1 MIISISP
8 VFGTQFENNDTLTVD
23 IDGPG
28 LLDPVRAT
36 YYEVMYSGQRR
47 ITTAAFT
54 VIAAGEDEPPGRR
67 PSITAQEGSSDQ
79 LDKAKSTMAKR
90 GI

>member
-8 VFGTQFENNDTLTVD
+8 VFGTHWENNDTLTVD

-28 LLDPVRAT
+28 LWDPVWAT

-54 VIAAGEDEPPGRR
+54 VVAACDVLVKISHVADVQFLQLKKAAQTPG
-67 PSITAQEGSSDQ
+67 
-79 LDKAKSTMAKR
+79 
-90 GI
+90 